1 MLNELLKS
9 NQVPSQTDIEH
20 PLNKLGVSEFLKPKS
35 GKDIFGPA
43 GSAGGN
49 AIRRK
54 LLQASGQMNDA
65 VLSKMK
71 ARLLK
76 SNTLNQN
83 LVSIVGKAPE
93 EDLTDEEDKP
103 LKESVEEIGD
113 GNVQPDY
120 DILEDFEPTDDLTDT
135 KGMPMWHDCKHKYE
149 CLENF
154 IGTLGPGCGFG
165 EMAMQLDGKAQDRCR
180 NYSAIAMQNTLLVQF
195 SKAEFDRI
203 IFQKERATLEH
214 KKSFL
219 LNTETFRD
227 KPRAFLMKM
236 SKELETREVIKDE
249 IICREGAPFDYV
261 YFIKSGEFQVTKKC
275 KMPAS
280 GHDGYE
286 NADQIRE
293 NLGGKKDTM

>member
-165 EMAMQLDGKAQDRCR
+165 EMAMQLDGKAQDLP
-180 NYSAIAMQNTLLVQF
+180 QLLCYRY
-195 SKAEFDRI
+195 AEHFTCPI
-203 IFQKERATLEH
+203 L
-214 KKSFL
+214 
-219 LNTETFRD
+219 
-227 KPRAFLMKM
+227 
-236 SKELETREVIKDE
+236 
-249 IICREGAPFDYV
+249 
-261 YFIKSGEFQVTKKC
+261 
-275 KMPAS
+275 
-280 GHDGYE
+280 
-286 NADQIRE
+286 
-293 NLGGKKDTM
+293 